1 MTSPRR
7 KTTGRPVK
15 QPNERRRAQMNI
27 RLTLAEAE
35 YIRAQAA
42 NAGLTE
48 AEYVRRAAVGLEI
61 RPARTRV
68 DAALISEL
76 NAIGNN
82 VNQLAR
88 AVHRGRGLPPYWQGA
103 AQRLTALLDEVAARY
118 GS

>member
-1 MTSPRR
+1 MRGPRG
-7 KTTGRPVK
+7 KTGRPVK
-15 QPNERRRAQMNI
+15 QPNERRCAQMNI

-35 YIRAQAA
+35 YIRAQALA
-42 NAGLTE
+42 AGLTE
-48 AEYVRRAAVGLEI
+48 AEFIRRAAIGLAVK
-61 RPARTRV
+61 PAHARA

-88 AVHRGRGLPPYWQGA
+88 AVHRGRGLPPFWSAVAG
-103 AQRLTALLDEVAARY
+103 RLTALLDEVASRY

>member
-1 MTSPRR
+1 MRGPAQ
-7 KTTGRPVK
+7 KTGRPVK
-15 QPNERRRAQMNI
+15 QPNERRCSQMNI

-35 YIRAQAA
+35 YIRVQAA
-42 NAGLTE
+42 SAGLTE
-48 AEYVRRAAVGLEI
+48 AEYMRRAATGLAVK
-61 RPARTRV
+61 PARARA

-88 AVHRGRGLPPYWQGA
+88 AVHRGRDLPPFWKA
-103 AQRLTALLDEVAARY
+103 IADRLTTLLDEVAARY

>member
-1 MTSPRR
+1 MRGPGR
-7 KTTGRPVK
+7 KTGRPVK
-15 QPNERRRAQMNI
+15 QPNERRCAQMNI

-35 YIRAQAA
+35 HIRAQAA
-42 NAGLTE
+42 QAGLTE
-48 AEYVRRAAVGLEI
+48 AEFIRRAAIGLAVK
-61 RPARTRV
+61 PARARA

-88 AVHRGRGLPPYWQGA
+88 AVHRGRGLPPFWGA
-103 AQRLTALLDEVAARY
+103 VATRLTTLLDEVAARY

>member
-1 MTSPRR
+1 MRGPAG
-7 KTTGRPVK
+7 KTGRPVK
-15 QPNERRRAQMNI
+15 QPNERRCSQMNI

-35 YIRAQAA
+35 YIRVQAA
-42 NAGLTE
+42 VAGLTE
-48 AEYVRRAAVGLEI
+48 AEYMRRAATELAVK
-61 RPARTRV
+61 PARARA

-88 AVHRGRGLPPYWQGA
+88 AVHRGRDFPPFWKAIAG
-103 AQRLTALLDEVAARY
+103 RLTTLLDEVAARY

>member
-1 MTSPRR
+1 MTGPRR
-7 KTTGRPVK
+7 RTTGRPVK

-35 YIRAQAA
+35 HIRAQAA
-42 NAGLTE
+42 ATGLTE
-48 AEYVRRAAVGLEI
+48 AEYVRRAAIGLAVKPV
-61 RPARTRV
+61 RARA
-68 DAALISEL
+68 DAALLSEL

-88 AVHRGRGLPPYWQGA
+88 AVHRGRGLPPYWQAIAG
-103 AQRLTALLDEVAARY
+103 RLTTLLDEVASRY

>member
-1 MTSPRR
+1 MRPMQ
-7 KTTGRPVK
+7 KAGGRPTK
-15 QPNERRRAQMNI
+15 QPHEKRHVQMNI

-35 YIRAQAA
+35 YIRAQAIA
-42 NAGLTE
+42 AGITE
-48 AEYVRRAAVGLEI
+48 AEYVRRAVTGVAVK
-61 RPARTRV
+61 PARKRV

-88 AVHRGRGLPPYWQGA
+88 AVHRGQPLPPYWQA
-103 AQRLTALLDEVAARY
+103 IADRLCQLLDEVAARH